1 VDVAVMNIGE
11 MRVRVSNRCVLVGMR
26 VRLLTVP
33 LEVVCVLVVLVVP
46 VPMVMVQDLVSVRM
60 FMPLTDMQPDSKSHE
75 RSRNPERHRRDL
87 GPEDKG

>member
-1 VDVAVMNIGE
+1 MNIGE
-11 MRVRVSNRCVLVGMR
+11 MRVRVGNRRVLVGMR

-33 LEVVCVLVVLVVP
+33 LKVVCVLMVLVVP

-75 RSRNPERHRRDL
+75 RSRNPERQRRDL
-87 GPEDKG
+87 GPEEKR